1 MTPDASKE
9 RCFNLDV
16 GWDHCECLEKL
27 SVTCRSPQQTS
38 KGLSKLSVSADF
50 FNTRI
55 MFSMRKLCYGF
66 YYSLHTLLVPL
77 LHLSLMFASVASTA
91 DSLSLEKCC
100 SSSEENKVETQL
112 GPRSCR
118 DSMNCFVIEWVS
130 DLLAKEAGEACR
142 AISLADGPDLTQ
154 LLLLCKLGAFSPM
167 VNIYCLKLLWS
178 GSQDVAIKI
187 VILRD
192 KLRHKRKK
200 LKWISQWWRLS
211 SSWPRYK
218 FSISTSVCCG
228 KSYSLPLLNLF
239 KWRRNWK
246 NSFYSLARNK
256 ASPSMLWQ

>member
-1 MTPDASKE
+1 MLRLSPPHSWQCWWTMSPDASKE

-16 GWDHCECLEKL
+16 GWDHCECLAKL

-38 KGLSKLSVSADF
+38 KGLSKVSISADL

-55 MFSMRKLCYGF
+55 MLSMRKLYASSMRKLYYGF
-66 YYSLHTLLVPL
+66 YYSLRTLLVPL
-77 LHLSLMFASVASTA
+77 LHLSLMFASVALTA

-100 SSSEENKVETQL
+100 GSSEENKVETQL

-130 DLLAKEAGEACR
+130 YLLAKEAGEACR
-142 AISLADGPDLTQ
+142 AINLADGPDLTQ

-187 VILRD
+187 AILRD

-200 LKWISQWWRLS
+200 LKWIRQWWRLS
-211 SSWPRYK
+211 SSWPPYK
-218 FSISTSVCCG
+218 FSISTSVCWG
-228 KSYSLPLLNLF
+228 KKLQP
-239 KWRRNWK
+239 
-246 NSFYSLARNK
+246 
-256 ASPSMLWQ
+256 SPFELV